1 MPWLTEQ
8 VTGLIIFA
16 VVGLSELMKNQVQAT
31 AGYIVLFMLLFFINS
46 FFTYA
51 VMSHLM
57 MLRRLKQHSK
67 DIINSVMQ
75 GGFLTEL
82 LLKISGMKIF

>member
-1 MPWLTEQ
+1 MFVPWLTEQ
-8 VTGLIIFA
+8 VTGLTIFA

-31 AGYIVLFMLLFFINS
+31 AGSIVLFLLLFFINL

-75 GGFLTEL
+75 GRFA
-82 LLKISGMKIF
+82 